1 MAIVDMKKL
10 SVVALKE
17 EENDLV
23 ETLMGMGV
31 AQIENI
37 DPESMD
43 EEIGSFLTK
52 SSDAELISEYDAQLK
67 LVKEAIDT
75 LAPYVNVKKVMFAP
89 RKNISKKIFDEIAEN
104 VTGEIE
110 FAQLVCDTRKRGG
123 EIKAEQ
129 NRLQNEIDSLAHWRT
144 LPFSLGYD
152 GTKNTGVTLG
162 ILPVGQQSDGIN
174 EAFMEADIAAHCE
187 KVAEEGDGSYV
198 YVLYHKSCEQEM
210 MLILSKFGFGAS
222 SVSGADTPENMIA
235 KLSGQ
240 IESLEKEKEASIVEL
255 RKMAENKLRLEAL
268 YDYISECIEKEKARA
283 KLACTEYTVL
293 LSGWATAE
301 VADTV
306 ALELEKRF
314 SCIAETAEPKED
326 EDYPILL
333 KNPGIVKPVETVT
346 EMYSLP
352 APHSMDPNRLMAP
365 FFYLL
370 FGMMVSDA
378 GYGLVLVLATWFI
391 LKKFKPQGQSE
402 KLIRLI
408 CYGGWATMFWGVI
421 FGGYFGDTIQVAY
434 KMATG
439 NTLTIPYLM
448 NPSADPI
455 SVLVLSLI
463 IGLIHLFA
471 GMGAN
476 AYLLIKRGKVWD
488 AVFDI
493 GFWYLVLG
501 GLGVFALGMMLPGTP
516 VMDIGMWV
524 AIAGVVGLICTQ
536 GRAKKNFFGK
546 IIGGIGSLYD
556 IVSYL
561 SDLLSYSR
569 LLALGL
575 STGVVASVVNTM
587 GSMGGNTAV
596 GWILFVAV
604 FLIGHTFNLAINTL
618 GAYVHSSRLQ
628 YVEFFGK
635 FYESGGNAFRPFKRP
650 RKYVEVVDDVK
661 NEK

>member
-10 SVVALKE
+10 SVIALKE
-17 EENDLV
+17 DENDLV
-23 ETLMGMGV
+23 EVLMEMGV

-43 EEIGSFLTK
+43 KELGSILTK
-52 SSDAELISEYDAQLK
+52 SIDDELISEYDARLK
-67 LVKEAIDT
+67 LIKEALDT
-75 LAPYVNVKKVMFAP
+75 LAPYVNVKKVLFAP
-89 RKNISKKIFDEIAEN
+89 RKSISKKLFDEIKEN
-104 VTGEIE
+104 VTGEIK
-110 FAQLVCDTRKRGG
+110 FAKHVCETKRRGG

-129 NRLQNEIDSLAHWRT
+129 NRLQNEIDSLSHWKN
-144 LPFSLGYD
+144 LPFSLGYA
-152 GTKNTGVTLG
+152 GTKNTGLVLG
-162 ILPVGQQSDGIN
+162 LLPVGQKDEN
-174 EAFMEADIAAHCE
+174 VNNAFEEAGIAAHCE
-187 KVAEEGDGSYV
+187 TVAAEGDGSYV
-198 YVLYHKSCEQEM
+198 YVLYHKQYEQETM
-210 MLILSKFGFGAS
+210 IALSKLGFGAS
-222 SVSGADTPENMIA
+222 SVSGNDLPEKMIE
-235 KLSGQ
+235 KLSAQ
-240 IESLEKEKEASIVEL
+240 IELLEKEKENQIEEL
-255 RKMAENKLRLEAL
+255 RKMAEDKIRLEAL
-268 YDYISECIEKEKARA
+268 YDYISECIEKEKAHA
-283 KLACTEYTVL
+283 KLAGTEYTVMM
-293 LSGWATAE
+293 SGWATAE
-301 VADTV
+301 MADAVAD
-306 ALELEKRF
+306 ELEKRF
-314 SCIAETAEPKED
+314 MCIAQTDVPGED

-333 KNPGIVKPVETVT
+333 RNPGFVKPAETVT

-352 APHSMDPNRLMAP
+352 APHSMDPNKLMAP

-391 LKKFKPQGQSE
+391 LKKYKPQGQAE
-402 KLIRLI
+402 KLMRLI
-408 CYGGWATMFWGVI
+408 CYGGWATILWGVI

-448 NPSADPI
+448 NPSEDPI

-488 AVFDI
+488 AIFDI

-546 IIGGIGSLYD
+546 LIGGIGSLYD

-587 GSMGGNTAV
+587 GSMGGNNVV
-596 GWILFVAV
+596 GWILFIAV
-604 FLIGHTFNLAINTL
+604 FLIGHIFNIAINTL

-635 FYESGGNAFRPFKRP
+635 FYESGGKAFVPFKRP
-650 RKYVEVVDDVK
+650 RKYVEVTDDTK
-661 NEK
+661 